1 MRDASSSNNM
11 LFMNPGAVGR
21 HGFHVMRTMLT
32 FDIHQGKI
40 ANVSVIELGKRTAG
54 ILPDLQ

>member
-1 MRDASSSNNM
+1 MRDANSTNGL
-11 LFMNPGAVGR
+11 LFMNPGAAGR

-40 ANVSVIELGKRTAG
+40 SNVAVIELGKRTAG
-54 ILPDLQ
+54 ILPDL